1 MKINGQKLW
10 ESLFNFF
17 NKRILIFFI
26 KIYFLIVQILGAT
39 VFLTS
44 FLILTSLALKCS
56 LSVLMNGD
64 CILQLVEPQMDKY
77 ERKALATH
85 NAVAWQDR
93 LTYNWLILEEVYPL
107 PKASSVSS
115 LPDWHRQW
123 LSACHSSRCCFWS
136 LCYQT
141 ASCLHGR
148 KAFVSLRSLM
158 CLQSK
163 LHALVRNAIHI
174 HKQIDF
180 FLLYFERGN

>member
-56 LSVLMNGD
+56 LSVLINGD

-85 NAVAWQDR
+85 NAVA
-93 LTYNWLILEEVYPL
+93 
-107 PKASSVSS
+107 
-115 LPDWHRQW
+115 
-123 LSACHSSRCCFWS
+123 
-136 LCYQT
+136 
-141 ASCLHGR
+141 
-148 KAFVSLRSLM
+148 
-158 CLQSK
+158 
-163 LHALVRNAIHI
+163 
-174 HKQIDF
+174 
-180 FLLYFERGN
+180 